1 MKRLSIKLK
10 VTIWYTLAMVII
22 SAIVLV
28 AMNSLGHGILER
40 DMTGRIVQTVND
52 TSKKLVDPSGRVHHI
67 RGFELYDRGIAMIL
81 YDGTHNV
88 IAGEPPF
95 DAADSVKFDNDVV
108 RTSYYD
114 GSKYFEYDKEIRVA
128 GTEESFWLKG
138 IMSAEEGTYIVRSV
152 TKNNI
157 IFTALMIILAAIGGY
172 IIVSRALVPVEKIR
186 KTAKKISEN
195 RDFSQRIKLGSGK
208 DEIYA
213 LADTFDEMLD
223 RIEAAFEMEKQ
234 FTSDASHE
242 LRTPIAVILS
252 ECEYIEACAKTPQ
265 EFKEAADSV
274 KRQADRMSRLV
285 SELLTISRMDK
296 QTLNTSLEEVDLSEL
311 VSFICDEQ
319 QEIQREDIELVR
331 IITPD
336 ITATADR
343 FLLTRAMINLISNAY
358 QYIGDGSRIEVTLDE
373 DDENIVFA
381 VKDDGIGIE
390 KEQLDKI
397 WERFYQAD
405 AARSRSEN
413 GSMGLGL
420 SMVKWIVSTHGG
432 KTFAESEIGKGSR
445 IGFAI
450 SK

>member
-1 MKRLSIKLK
+1 MKRLSIRLK

-28 AMNSLGHGILER
+28 AMNSLGYGILER

-52 TSKKLVDPSGRVHHI
+52 TSKKLVDPSGRIHHI

-81 YDGTHNV
+81 YDGDRNV

-95 DAADSVKFDNDVV
+95 DITDSFKLENDVV
-108 RTSYYD
+108 RTSYY
-114 GSKYFEYDKEIRVA
+114 GGNKYFEYDREIRVT
-128 GTEESFWLKG
+128 GTQESFWLKG
-138 IMSAEEGTYIVRSV
+138 VMSAAEGSYIVRSV

-157 IFTALMIILAAIGGY
+157 IFTSLMIIIAAIGGY
-172 IIVSRALVPVEKIR
+172 IIVSRAFVPVEKIR
-186 KTAKKISEN
+186 KTAKKISES
-195 RDFSQRIKLGSGK
+195 RDFSQRIRLAGGN

-242 LRTPIAVILS
+242 LRTPVAVILS

-265 EFKEAADSV
+265 EFKEASESI
-274 KRQADRMSRLV
+274 KRQADRMSRLI
-285 SELLTISRMDK
+285 SDLLTISRMDK
-296 QTLNTSLEEVDLSEL
+296 QTLKTSLEEVDLSEL

-319 QEIQREDIELVR
+319 QEIQRDDIELVR
-331 IITPD
+331 IIAPD

-358 QYIGDGSRIEVTLDE
+358 QYIGDGNRIEVTLDE
-373 DDENIVFA
+373 NDENIIFS
-381 VKDDGIGIE
+381 VKDNGIGIE

-405 AARSRSEN
+405 ASRSRSEN

-420 SMVKWIVSTHGG
+420 SMVKWIVSIHDGR
-432 KTFAESEIGKGSR
+432 TFAESEEGKGSR
-445 IGFAI
+445 IGFVI